1 MNFAPRGALGDK
13 MPGPLIP
20 IAVTVGRLVATQLG
34 KKQAAKV
41 GIKTAQNLA
50 KNISTKT
57 PTGKGAVKSVKVQGP
72 AKVTSKAGGRS
83 VTPQAAKVTFKKAD
97 LTPGQLKSIKAAIE
111 GKNFKTLQAA
121 ENAAIKAATPI
132 IGRAKAKTAL
142 KTALVTGGS
151 GFPVVYKAGQENQKK
166 KKKKK

>member
-34 KKQAAKV
+34 KKQATQV

-50 KNISTKT
+50 KQISTKA

-121 ENAAIKAATPI
+121 ERAAIKAAAPI

-142 KTALVTGGS
+142 VTGGA

-166 KKKKK
+166 KK